1 MKPWPRAGFHL
12 SITNSIQIGNHH
24 QIMYFGSLETCLPLW
39 FSESLLK
46 ALGKRKGY
54 FLTSHMLV
62 PPIGTHRSC
71 NTHLP
76 HNSWNLE
83 SRDEYRKNVSVS
95 THLRFPCKL
104 PVGPRGCRGG
114 CAGPVTTAGDKRQ
127 ALSTEPMGEGEYAK
141 QLGSR
146 HPSNTGRAVLLMKRL
161 CGGSWQAIAAS
172 LYRHKPPGTEQCG
185 LPTSLGKALQ
195 SSREQS
201 YCWLFL

>member
-39 FSESLLK
+39 FSEPLVK

-54 FLTSHMLV
+54 FLTRHMLA
-62 PPIGTHRSC
+62 PPVGTQELQHTFTWQLLKPGKPR
-71 NTHLP
+71 
-76 HNSWNLE
+76 WIQ
-83 SRDEYRKNVSVS
+83 KNVSVS

-114 CAGPVTTAGDKRQ
+114 CAGPVTTAGDRRQ

-146 HPSNTGRAVLLMKRL
+146 HLSNTGRAVLLMKRL
-161 CGGSWQAIAAS
+161 CGSSWQAITAC

-201 YCWLFL
+201 YCQLFL